1 MDILNFISWIRGGRQ
16 VTSVDP
22 DKTLLPI
29 GIKDSRRDDGY
40 LAAAITV
47 TDLANYIC
55 GGGNCCSNETTV
67 TLSYTP
73 EYTSFGGI
81 ILQLY
86 CNGEKVSEGG
96 LDKITTSLT
105 ETIDWLNL
113 AYGSTNP
120 LYLPLLGTFSLSG
133 GDTVL
138 LTLTECQY
146 KRLCPEGE
154 LTFGIISFP

>member
-1 MDILNFISWIRGGRQ
+1 MSNNRSLRAYVRYANNKAVPGSLIVRNKAPKVGTWKE
-16 VTSVDP
+16 VD
-22 DKTLLPI
+22 
-29 GIKDSRRDDGY
+29 Y
-40 LAAAITV
+40 
-47 TDLANYIC
+47 DLCC
-55 GGGNCCSNETTV
+55 GGSGNCCSNETTV

-81 ILQLY
+81 VLRLY
-86 CNGEKVSEGG
+86 CNGEKVSEGF

-105 ETIDWLNL
+105 ETIDWLNN
-113 AYGSTNP
+113 AYGSTDP

-133 GDTVL
+133 EDTIL

-154 LTFGIISFP
+154 LTFTLIQFP